1 MSVPSDL
8 ADARRVAER
17 FGIERTTAERI
28 MRTLTVYR
36 VPGVR
41 RAYVSRSS
49 ASRLV
54 RNDPRCTCLLYR
66 DRCHLTNHR
75 GSPAR
80 VARLTTY
87 TLILTLLPS

>member
-1 MSVPSDL
+1 MPDQT
-8 ADARRVAER
+8 ARDAARDAIL
-17 FGIERTTAERI
+17 G
-28 MRTLTVYR
+28 
-36 VPGVR
+36 
-41 RAYVSRSS
+41 
-49 ASRLV
+49 
-54 RNDPRCTCLLYR
+54 DR